1 MRVAGATGGQVVSI
15 ILVEAAIMIVCGL
28 GLGLFGGTVSAWMWV
43 SYHFSYLLGW
53 LLDFHFPW
61 HIAARAML
69 LAGTVALVA
78 AYWPAR
84 LTSRRE
90 LISALRYE

>member
-1 MRVAGATGGQVVSI
+1 
-15 ILVEAAIMIVCGL
+15 MIVCGL

-43 SYHFSYLLGW
+43 NYHFSYLLGW

-61 HIAARAML
+61 WIAARAMT

-84 LTSRRE
+84 RAAQNE
-90 LISALRYE
+90 LLSALRYE